1 MPSEN
6 LPYLFVV
13 YSVTWVLFFAYV
25 FYVSRRQRELEREIR
40 ELKAAIESVEGDSS
54 PSSG

>member
-25 FYVSRRQRELEREIR
+25 FYVSRRQRELEREIKDLR
-40 ELKAAIESVEGDSS
+40 AAMQSVDEDSS
-54 PSSG
+54 SSSG

>member
-6 LPYLFVV
+6 LPYLFAV

-25 FYVSRRQRELEREIR
+25 FYVSRRQRELEREIKDLR
-40 ELKAAIESVEGDSS
+40 AAMKSVDEDSS
-54 PSSG
+54 SSSG

>member
-6 LPYLFVV
+6 LPYLFAV

-40 ELKAAIESVEGDSS
+40 ELRSAMQSGEDDS
-54 PSSG
+54 PPTDG

>member
-40 ELKAAIESVEGDSS
+40 DLKAAMESVEGDSS
-54 PSSG
+54 PSGG

>member
-6 LPYLFVV
+6 LPYLFAV
-13 YSVTWVLFFAYV
+13 YSVTWVLFFGYV

-40 ELKAAIESVEGDSS
+40 ELKAAMDSVEGDSS
-54 PSSG
+54 QGSG

>member
-6 LPYLFVV
+6 LPYLFAV
-13 YSVTWVLFFAYV
+13 YSITWVLFFAYV

-40 ELKAAIESVEGDSS
+40 DLRAAMESTEGESS

>member
-6 LPYLFVV
+6 LPYLFAV

-25 FYVSRRQRELEREIR
+25 FYVSRRQRDLEREIKDLR
-40 ELKAAIESVEGDSS
+40 AAMKSVDEDSS
-54 PSSG
+54 SSSG

>member
-6 LPYLFVV
+6 LPYLFAV

-25 FYVSRRQRELEREIR
+25 FYVSRRQRDLEREIKDLR
-40 ELKAAIESVEGDSS
+40 AVMKSVDEDSS
-54 PSSG
+54 SSSG